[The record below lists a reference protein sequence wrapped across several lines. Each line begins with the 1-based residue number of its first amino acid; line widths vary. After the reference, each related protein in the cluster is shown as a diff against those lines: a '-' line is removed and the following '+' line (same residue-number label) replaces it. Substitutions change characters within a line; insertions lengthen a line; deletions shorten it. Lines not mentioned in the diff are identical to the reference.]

1 LRNVLISLVILML
14 LFLALIVGI
23 GIGFMV
29 SGDSGFG
36 SLGGGKVAVLRVEGI
51 IIDSQEYLES
61 LSVIKEDE
69 SVKALVVRINSPG
82 GAVAPSQEIYAS
94 IKELRDKIPVVAS
107 IETVGASGGYYIALA
122 AQKIFANPGS
132 ITGSIGVI
140 MHFMS
145 YSELL
150 NWAKVDVETVKSGE
164 FKDIGSP
171 LRKLDETEKQY
182 MQELADN
189 VHSQF
194 KLVVSKGRGMGM
206 EKVNQISDGRVF
218 TGEQAKEL
226 NLVDELGT
234 LGDAVRL
241 AGTLGGIEGE
251 PDVIYYPKGRGG
263 LLDFI
268 LSKFEIPEF
277 VGFPLKER
285 FGLFYLTDIMQ

>member
-1 LRNVLISLVILML
+1 MF

-23 GIGFMV
+23 GIGFMI
-29 SGDSGFG
+29 SGGTGFG
-36 SLGGGKVAVLRVEGI
+36 GLGEKVAVLRVEGVI
-51 IIDSQEYLES
+51 VDSQDYLES
-61 LSVIKEDE
+61 LSTIKKDED
-69 SVKALVVRINSPG
+69 VKALVVRINSPG

-94 IKELRDKIPVVAS
+94 IKELRKKIPVVAS

-140 MHFMS
+140 VHFMN

-150 NWAKVDVETVKSGE
+150 NWAKVDVQTVKSGK

-171 LRKLDETEKQY
+171 LRELDEAEKQY
-182 MQELADN
+182 MQELIDN

-194 KLVVSKGRGMGM
+194 KLVVSKGRGMGL
-206 EKVNQISDGRVF
+206 EKVNLIADGRVF

-234 LGDAVRL
+234 LDDAIRL
-241 AGTLGGIEGE
+241 AGTLGGIKGE
-251 PDVIYYPKGRGG
+251 PDVIYYPEQRRG
-263 LLDFI
+263 LLNFI
-268 LSKFEIPEF
+268 LSKLEIPEF
-277 VGFPLKER
+277 AGFPLKER